1 MVKFKC
7 IASGNI
13 IQFQHEVD
21 IVTTRANPAYEEVIV
36 EEPKQQQETVK
47 VSTKKV
53 SKAVTP
59 VEVEA

>member
-36 EEPKQQQETVK
+36 EEPKQQETVK

-59 VEVEA
+59 VEAEA

>member
-36 EEPKQQQETVK
+36 EAPQQQETVK

-59 VEVEA
+59 VEAEA

>member
-36 EEPKQQQETVK
+36 EEPKQQETVK

>member
-36 EEPKQQQETVK
+36 EDQPTQQKETVSK
-47 VSTKKV
+47 KKV
-53 SKAVTP
+53 SSTKAVT
-59 VEVEA
+59 EAE